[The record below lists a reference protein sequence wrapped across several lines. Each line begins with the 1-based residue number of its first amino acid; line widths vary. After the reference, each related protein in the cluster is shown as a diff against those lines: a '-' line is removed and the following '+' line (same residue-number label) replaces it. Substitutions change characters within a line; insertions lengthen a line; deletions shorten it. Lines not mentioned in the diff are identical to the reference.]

1 MMWKKSLSFVLTFV
15 MLLVAFPTGAFAEEN
30 MIEVWIVDSYR
41 NVFRSDAPNE
51 VKEISLTMAQ
61 NEYEST
67 QIVLKG
73 TEEFTINSISFS
85 DLVSSEAAIP
95 AANIYYNPVG
105 YEYLPRSSSGITT
118 SIRPGDGYCPEWL
131 LNNQSIA
138 VAANTAQPLWIT
150 FYVPKGQ
157 IVGTYNGTATVQ
169 TTKGIFAVNISIEV
183 CDVEVPEGKDA
194 ELNFYFWQATAGWYN
209 KPKAEDQ
216 IERYFGNDY
225 CRYSDKWW
233 DLMGEFA
240 DSCRRNRNNY
250 LTVPTV
256 NLLYDGGTVLNPD
269 GSYTFNWEKFDQ
281 FVSFMLSENWIKG
294 LVGNQLAYRP
304 SWEKPYLA
312 YIIGCNEDGTAIGKN
327 VDIAS
332 DEAANWF
339 SQFLPALQE
348 HLDSKTITGT
358 QKTWLD
364 IWEQTIVDEPYSS
377 QNSAAWVSLYNY
389 VAQYAP
395 SFKTQEA
402 IQTRGYLENYEGKM
416 DCWIPQLDVLEN
428 NLSYFKTRQNL
439 GDEVWFYTC
448 LAPKGNYLNRFIDQ
462 PVWMGRSLMWLVYR
476 YGVEGYLHWG
486 WNAWHYAQPRD
497 PYGDCYSVWPDVENG
512 TITET
517 IRLTALRDGA
527 EEYELLRILERT
539 QPAAADA
546 LCEQVVKSGT
556 QYTSDPEAL
565 RDIRNTLIR
574 AAAGEVPDIP
584 ITTELPIVE
593 NFENGNALCTVV
605 NGTWN
610 IETVDNNHVYVQAN
624 TTSEAIVL
632 FEMSGE
638 DYAVQANLAV
648 ESWANGKAVGVL
660 GRYNDQNNYY
670 LWRIGNVAGENRLQ
684 LLRKVSGQFTTLYEQ
699 PASFN
704 AFELN
709 NLKLVLS
716 GSTLKGYLNGELKVQ
731 INDSSLSSGRS
742 GVRSYATD
750 FYVDD
755 VCITDIIMDSVE
767 YLPQIAAFSDTE
779 GWEKTSGA
787 WSTEQ
792 LDGVTVF
799 TQSSLAGA
807 ALALWGHPIWK
818 NYTASTNIHV
828 DQLNGDSSVGLICGA
843 ADDMNYY
850 LWRVAQDNSGKK
862 LLQMF
867 KCANGAFTNLY
878 TEQINDTL
886 QGNAS
891 FLETTVS
898 GDTVIV
904 KYNGQEKFRYTSD
917 SEIQGRVGFRSLN
930 STFKAVSLKVTDE
943 SSASAVSDIS
953 VAGTIENEEI
963 MLSDSANL
971 VTDEAA
977 DNVRVDE

>member
-1 MMWKKSLSFVLTFV
+1 
-15 MLLVAFPTGAFAEEN
+15 
-30 MIEVWIVDSYR
+30 
-41 NVFRSDAPNE
+41 
-51 VKEISLTMAQ
+51 
-61 NEYEST
+61 
-67 QIVLKG
+67 
-73 TEEFTINSISFS
+73 
-85 DLVSSEAAIP
+85 
-95 AANIYYNPVG
+95 
-105 YEYLPRSSSGITT
+105 
-118 SIRPGDGYCPEWL
+118 
-131 LNNQSIA
+131 
-138 VAANTAQPLWIT
+138 
-150 FYVPKGQ
+150 
-157 IVGTYNGTATVQ
+157 
-169 TTKGIFAVNISIEV
+169 
-183 CDVEVPEGKDA
+183 
-194 ELNFYFWQATAGWYN
+194 
-209 KPKAEDQ
+209 
-216 IERYFGNDY
+216 
-225 CRYSDKWW
+225 
-233 DLMGEFA
+233 MGEFA

-416 DCWIPQLDVLEN
+416 DCWVPQLDVLAN

-462 PVWMGRSLMWLVYR
+462 PVWIGRSLMWLVYR

-556 QYTSDPEAL
+556 QYTSDPEVL

-574 AAAGEVPDIP
+574 AAAGEILD
-584 ITTELPIVE
+584 TSLMTELPFVE
-593 NFENGNALCTVV
+593 NFENGSISCTVV

-610 IETVDNNHVYVQAN
+610 IETRDNNTVYAQADAS
-624 TTSEAIVL
+624 SEATVL
-632 FEMSGE
+632 LGPSGNN
-638 DYAVQANLAV
+638 YSVQTDLAV
-648 ESWANGKAVGVL
+648 DSWSNGKAVGVL
-660 GRYNDQNNYY
+660 GRYSNQNNYY
-670 LWRIGNVAGENRLQ
+670 LWRIGNVG
-684 LLRKVSGQFTTLYEQ
+684 G
-699 PASFN
+699 
-704 AFELN
+704 
-709 NLKLVLS
+709 
-716 GSTLKGYLNGELKVQ
+716 G
-731 INDSSLSSGRS
+731 
-742 GVRSYATD
+742 
-750 FYVDD
+750 
-755 VCITDIIMDSVE
+755 
-767 YLPQIAAFSDTE
+767 
-779 GWEKTSGA
+779 
-787 WSTEQ
+787 
-792 LDGVTVF
+792 
-799 TQSSLAGA
+799 
-807 ALALWGHPIWK
+807 
-818 NYTASTNIHV
+818 
-828 DQLNGDSSVGLICGA
+828 
-843 ADDMNYY
+843 
-850 LWRVAQDNSGKK
+850 
-862 LLQMF
+862 
-867 KCANGAFTNLY
+867 
-878 TEQINDTL
+878 
-886 QGNAS
+886 
-891 FLETTVS
+891 
-898 GDTVIV
+898 
-904 KYNGQEKFRYTSD
+904 
-917 SEIQGRVGFRSLN
+917 
-930 STFKAVSLKVTDE
+930 
-943 SSASAVSDIS
+943 
-953 VAGTIENEEI
+953 
-963 MLSDSANL
+963 
-971 VTDEAA
+971 
-977 DNVRVDE
+977 